1 MPFDTLIII
10 LAAAIGAVWGFF
22 YRDIKMHP
30 DEPEIM
36 KCDDCPNYRGSI
48 EICIFEC
55 EKGEKK

>member
-1 MPFDTLIII
+1 MPFDILIII

-22 YRDIKMHP
+22 YRDIKNNP

-55 EKGEKK
+55 VKGEKR